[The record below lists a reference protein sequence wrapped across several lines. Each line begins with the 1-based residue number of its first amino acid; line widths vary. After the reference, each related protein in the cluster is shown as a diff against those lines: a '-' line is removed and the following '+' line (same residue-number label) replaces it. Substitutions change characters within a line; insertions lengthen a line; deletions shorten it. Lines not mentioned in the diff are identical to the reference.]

1 LGDVHTNGSEEDP
14 NSWMAR
20 PSRAMTLPL
29 AESAAAPLLSLEH
42 VSKNFGA
49 LRVIDDLS
57 LSLAS
62 GEALG
67 ILGPNGAGKTTL
79 FNLIAGDLAVGA
91 GTIRFGGQDVTPL
104 PAHARCRLGI
114 GRTYQIPHP
123 FGNMTVFENVL
134 AGAAF
139 GATRRE
145 ADSYGRC
152 VELLRLTNLLAKANQ
167 PAGTLTLLERKRL
180 ELARAL
186 ATDPK
191 LLLLDEIAGGLTDT
205 ECQLL
210 VETIRAVHAA
220 GVSIVWIEHIVH
232 ALIAVVTRLFVIN
245 FGHKLAEGE
254 PRTVMNSPQVQEVYM
269 GIEAE

>member
-1 LGDVHTNGSEEDP
+1 MTFKGTNCIV
-14 NSWMAR
+14 
-20 PSRAMTLPL
+20 
-29 AESAAAPLLSLEH
+29 PLLSLEH

-49 LRVIDDLS
+49 LKVIDDLS
-57 LSLAS
+57 LSLAE

-79 FNLIAGDLAVGA
+79 FNLIAGDLPVASGA
-91 GTIRFGGQDVTPL
+91 IRFAGRDVTAL
-104 PAHARCRLGI
+104 PAYTRCRLGI

-134 AGAAF
+134 AGATF
-139 GATRRE
+139 GAARRE
-145 ADSYGRC
+145 AESHERC
-152 VELLRLTNLLAKANQ
+152 IELLHLTHLLAKANQ

-191 LLLLDEIAGGLTDT
+191 VLLLDEIAGGLTDT

-210 VETIRAVHAA
+210 IETVRAVHAA

-232 ALIAVVTRLFVIN
+232 ALVAVVSRLFVIN
-245 FGHKLAEGE
+245 FGQKLAEGD
-254 PRTVMNSPQVQEVYM
+254 PRSVMDSAQVQEVYM

>member
-1 LGDVHTNGSEEDP
+1 
-14 NSWMAR
+14 M
-20 PSRAMTLPL
+20 
-29 AESAAAPLLSLEH
+29 APLLSVEH

-49 LRVIDDLS
+49 LKVIDDLS
-57 LSLAS
+57 LSLEA

-91 GTIRFGGQDVTPL
+91 GTISLADRDITGL
-104 PAHARCRLGI
+104 PAYARCRLGI

-145 ADSYGRC
+145 AESYERC
-152 VELLRLTNLLAKANQ
+152 VELMRLTNLLSKANQ
-167 PAGTLTLLERKRL
+167 AAGKLTLLERKRL

-191 LLLLDEIAGGLTDT
+191 ILLLDEIAGGLTDT

-210 VETIRAVHAA
+210 IETVRAVHAS

-232 ALIAVVTRLFVIN
+232 ALIAVVGRLFVIN
-245 FGHKLAEGE
+245 FGQKLAEGD
-254 PRTVMNSPQVQEVYM
+254 PRAVMDSPQVQEVYM

>member
-1 LGDVHTNGSEEDP
+1 MD
-14 NSWMAR
+14 
-20 PSRAMTLPL
+20 
-29 AESAAAPLLSLEH
+29 ESTAPPLLSLEH

-49 LRVIDDLS
+49 LKVIDDLS
-57 LSLAS
+57 LSLGA

-79 FNLIAGDLAVGA
+79 FNLIAGDLSVGS
-91 GTIRFGGQDVTPL
+91 GTIRFGGRDVTPL

-123 FGNMTVFENVL
+123 FGNMSVFENVL

-145 ADSYGRC
+145 ADSYRRC
-152 VELLRLTNLLAKANQ
+152 VELLHLTNLLSKANL
-167 PAGTLTLLERKRL
+167 PAGKLTLLERKRL

-186 ATDPK
+186 ATDPRV
-191 LLLLDEIAGGLTDT
+191 LLLDEIAGGLTET
-205 ECQLL
+205 ECQML
-210 VETIRAVHAA
+210 VDTVRAVHAS

-232 ALIAVVTRLFVIN
+232 ALIAVVGRLYVIN
-245 FGHKLAEGE
+245 FGQKLAEGA
-254 PRTVMNSPQVQEVYM
+254 PRAVMESPQVQEVYM